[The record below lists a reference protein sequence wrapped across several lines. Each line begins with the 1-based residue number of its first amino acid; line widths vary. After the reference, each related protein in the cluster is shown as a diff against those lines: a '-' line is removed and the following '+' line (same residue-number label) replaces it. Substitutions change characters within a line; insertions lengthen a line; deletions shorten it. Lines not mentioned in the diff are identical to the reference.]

1 MRIRGIA
8 HGCFGFGFAVLAGCS
23 GDPSASPSLTAEPST
38 TPRGPI
44 HDEASE
50 TPAGGEGNTDSVKA
64 ALTSPAQ
71 DMGINKKLRFST
83 DESTNV
89 VTGLLQLQSMNREA
103 KATLAYLDETGQEV
117 IWLQAHDYLKYPE
130 NRHRHFSIEASD
142 DRGLKQTRLGVGY
155 GADVVDVTVNQAEL
169 VINRNKGR
177 MNGNIVMT
185 GSGGGGALLHANAFN
200 FYPKAFENQVRGLR
214 LALAKN
220 KVVTLS
226 ANGSDEL
233 HVDDDLVVE
242 RRISTDGTRPTAGLT
257 LGPGHA
263 FSTGA
268 PLKMTP
274 GSLTTIPEEGAIE
287 FDGQHLYVT
296 SAGIRRVI
304 MTQSTGQRVAV
315 ADSNHSAS
323 SADTMIAFTSLTSDR
338 TVTLPPPSS
347 MADKE
352 LTIKDESGAA
362 GKHAIR
368 VSGAVDGAND
378 TSIKKAY
385 GSLQLYSNG
394 SAWFTR

>member
-1 MRIRGIA
+1 MVGSESN
-8 HGCFGFGFAVLAGCS
+8 LDS
-23 GDPSASPSLTAEPST
+23 TKSALTAP
-38 TPRGPI
+38 P
-44 HDEASE
+44 
-50 TPAGGEGNTDSVKA
+50 
-64 ALTSPAQ
+64 Q
-71 DMGINKKLRFST
+71 DMGLNKKLRFST

-89 VTGLLQLQSMNREA
+89 VTGLLQLQSLNREA
-103 KATLAYLDETGQEV
+103 KATLAYLDETGHEV

-130 NRHRHFSIEASD
+130 NRHRHFSVEASD

-155 GADVVDVTVNQAEL
+155 GSDVVDVTVNQAEL

-185 GSGGGGALLHANAFN
+185 GSGGGGAILHANAFN
-200 FYPKAFENQVRGLR
+200 FYPKAFENETRGLR
-214 LALAKN
+214 LGLGKN
-220 KVVTLS
+220 KHVTLS
-226 ANGSDEL
+226 ANGSEEL

-242 RRISTDGTRPTAGLT
+242 RRIATDGTTPTAGLT

-287 FDGQHLYVT
+287 FDGQNLYVT
-296 SAGIRRVI
+296 AAGVRRVVV
-304 MTQSTGQRVAV
+304 TQITGQRTTVSDRNHNATP
-315 ADSNHSAS
+315 ADA
-323 SADTMIAFTSLTSDR
+323 MIAFTSLSSDR
-338 TVTLPPPSS
+338 TVTLPPASS

-362 GKHAIR
+362 GKHSIR
-368 VSGAVDGAND
+368 VAGTVDGAND
-378 TSIKKAY
+378 AAIKKAY